1 MKRLIAGGKIE
12 PCGWTDDSRVVML
25 QVMTRSGERVIV
37 DFPAA
42 DLDSLG
48 HLAAQLASVHA
59 KMTASPFHP
68 KPVPVGKWT
77 AGQLGSGNV
86 VLTFEYAE
94 GALSFWLDRSTALE
108 LQRGLGTVLNNRKVA
123 N

>member
-1 MKRLIAGGKIE
+1 
-12 PCGWTDDSRVVML
+12 ML

-37 DFPAA
+37 DYPAA

-48 HLAAQLASVHA
+48 HLAAQLAYVHA

-68 KPVPVGKWT
+68 KPVPVAKWT
-77 AGQLGSGNV
+77 AGQLGSGNL
-86 VLTFEYAE
+86 VLTLEYAE

-108 LQRGLGTVLNNRKVA
+108 LQRGLGTILDNRKVP